1 MNFNARFHN
10 ELFFCYYDDME
21 NPLPSYLKKI
31 RAIKSQKILEAFG
44 AIDRA
49 DFVPKE
55 MREAAYVDE
64 ALSIGEGQTISQPYT
79 VAFMLE
85 LLDPRPGEKI
95 MDIGAGSGWQS
106 AILAQVVSQDCLNS
120 KFKNQNEKLQSK
132 IKNSRCGKVYSMERV
147 KELCEFG
154 RKNLEKYN
162 FISNGVVEWHCKDA
176 SNGLPEEAPF
186 DKIIAAAALDKDIP
200 QAWKNQLKIGG
211 VIVAPIGSS
220 IWKFTKKKDNDFEK
234 EEFPGFAFVP
244 FIFTPS
250 REKASEFIPFVK
262 NKAPTNIL
270 SIIVGLL
277 LLLGIFYYL
286 FFSPPVREFTE
297 KKKKIFHIEKGENL
311 SEISQNLKSKGFI
324 KNSFIFKTFFSLMAG
339 ENKVKAGDYLFEKPL
354 SVLKIKNRLAEGIY
368 GLLPVK
374 ITILEGWTVKDIGFY
389 FENLEV
395 FQAEEFYLPF
405 AREEG
410 YLFPDTYFFD
420 ANDLNPEIIA
430 KTMRENFEK
439 KITPEI
445 MAEIEQRGKNL
456 KEIIIM
462 ASLIEKEMSSP
473 EDGRIISGILWKRF
487 ESKMGLQVDATLT
500 YLTGKPS
507 LKLTEEDLA
516 IDSRYN
522 TYKYRGLPAGPIS
535 NPGLEAIKAAVFP
548 EKSPY
553 WYYLHDS
560 ERQPHYARDFEEH
573 KANKIK
579 YLK

>member
-1 MNFNARFHN
+1 MNS
-10 ELFFCYYDDME
+10 FFVILINME

-64 ALSIGEGQTISQPYT
+64 ALPIGEGQTISQPYT

-106 AILAQVVSQDCLNS
+106 AILAAAVSS
-120 KFKNQNEKLQSK
+120 AGAG
-132 IKNSRCGKVYSMERV
+132 GKVFSIERIPY
-147 KELCEFG
+147 LCEFG
-154 RKNLEKYN
+154 KKNIEKYD
-162 FISNGVVEWHCKDA
+162 FINRGIVKWLCQDA
-176 SNGLPEEAPF
+176 SEGLSDQAPF
-186 DKIIAAAALDKDIP
+186 DKIIAAANIGDFKILEV
-200 QAWKNQLKIGG
+200 WGSQLKIGG
-211 VIVAPIGSS
+211 RIVAPIGSS

-311 SEISQNLKSKGFI
+311 NEISQNLKSKGFI

-339 ENKVKAGDYLFEKPL
+339 ENKVKAGDYLFDKPL
-354 SVLKIKNRLAEGIY
+354 SVLEIKNRLAEGIY
-368 GLLPVK
+368 GLSPVK

-410 YLFPDTYFFD
+410 YLFPDTYFFN